1 MATAYTGSSNGT
13 FYMAGT
19 AYWAH
24 TNDIRLDKPVRVKT
38 FTIDVDENGNGSIDN
53 ASRSNTAPRL
63 SQLYLTA
70 KYGGFNDLN
79 LDLNPFKTFGSDG
92 KTVVNNNKEWAS
104 GNGTDPDNFFLA
116 SEPKKMMAAID
127 NIFKSVASSGGIL
140 PVLVFLQ
147 IMQVI
152 TLLFMLRDLWQ
163 RSGPVV

>member
-1 MATAYTGSSNGT
+1 
-13 FYMAGT
+13 
-19 AYWAH
+19 
-24 TNDIRLDKPVRVKT
+24 VRVKT

-104 GNGTDPDNFFLA
+104 GNGTDPDNFF
-116 SEPKKMMAAID
+116 S
-127 NIFKSVASSGGIL
+127 
-140 PVLVFLQ
+140 PVN
-147 IMQVI
+147 
-152 TLLFMLRDLWQ
+152 Q
-163 RSGPVV
+163 RR